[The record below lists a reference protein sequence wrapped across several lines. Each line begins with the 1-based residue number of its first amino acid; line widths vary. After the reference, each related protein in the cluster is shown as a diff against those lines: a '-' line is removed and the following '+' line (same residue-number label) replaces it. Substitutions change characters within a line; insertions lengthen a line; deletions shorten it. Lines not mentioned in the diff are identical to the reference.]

1 MKTSLK
7 VNLLTALAFSS
18 AMPFIEPAVARD
30 ASSIELASVQEA
42 REYLV
47 ADSLQ
52 AQRRRSR
59 YDANGGQ
66 VQQLLDSIERGTD
79 RFRDRLD
86 SELDNSRLNGSRRE
100 DNINEFVR
108 DFEQSTSRLRDRFNK
123 RESVDDDVREVLNR
137 ASRIDNFLR
146 RRRLGGGIESDWARL
161 SQDLDKLARL
171 SNSDSAGCLN
181 DDGRVGQL
189 LDSIARRTDRFRSG
203 LDSELDKSRLNGSRR
218 EDNINQSV
226 RDFEQAIN
234 RLRDRSNKSES
245 VNDDVREALNR
256 ASSIDNFLRRR
267 RLGGG
272 VESQWSRLRQE
283 LDELARLS
291 NCSN

>member
-7 VNLLTALAFSS
+7 ANLLTALALSG
-18 AMPFIEPAVARD
+18 AMLFIKPAFARVT
-30 ASSIELASVQEA
+30 SSIESPSVQET

-52 AQRRRSR
+52 AQWRRSR
-59 YDANGGQ
+59 YDANDGQ
-66 VQQLLDSIERGTD
+66 MQQLLDSIERRTD

-100 DNINEFVR
+100 DNINQFVR
-108 DFEQSTSRLRDRFNK
+108 DFEQATSRLRDRFNK

-146 RRRLGGGIESDWARL
+146 RRRLGEGVESDWARL
-161 SQDLDKLARL
+161 SQDLDKLAR
-171 SNSDSAGCLN
+171 SNSDSASCLN
-181 DDGRVGQL
+181 DDRQVRQL
-189 LDSIARRTDRFRSG
+189 LDSIARRTDKFRSV

-226 RDFEQAIN
+226 RDFEQVIN
-234 RLRDRSNKSES
+234 RLRDRSNKNES
-245 VNDDVREALNR
+245 VNDDVRETLNR
-256 ASSIDNFLRRR
+256 ASRIDNFLRRR
-267 RLGGG
+267 RLGGD

-283 LDELARLS
+283 LDELARRS
-291 NCSN
+291 NCFN